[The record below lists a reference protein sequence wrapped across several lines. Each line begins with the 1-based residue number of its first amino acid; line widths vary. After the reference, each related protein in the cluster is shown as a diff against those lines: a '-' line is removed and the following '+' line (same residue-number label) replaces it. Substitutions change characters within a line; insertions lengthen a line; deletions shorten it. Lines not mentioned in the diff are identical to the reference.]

1 MEKVS
6 KYNRSEIVSFFELTD
21 GQQADVLTYT
31 DVKDAEGAQYVIF
44 KYVDGREE
52 ALNLSN
58 FMRADRGRWHGIYG
72 TSYFSAYGVILS
84 RCGSVAIVALITW

>member
-21 GQQADVLTYT
+21 AQQADVLTYT
-31 DVKDAEGAQYVIF
+31 DVEDAEGAQYVIF
-44 KYVDGREE
+44 EYKSGENR
-52 ALNLSN
+52 ALSLSN
-58 FMRADRGRWHGIYG
+58 FMRSDGRYHGIYG

-84 RCGSVAIVALITW
+84 RCGSAAIVALLTW

>member
-6 KYNRSEIVSFFELTD
+6 KYNRSEVVSFFELTD
-21 GQQADVLTYT
+21 DQQTDVLNYT
-31 DVKDAEGAQYVIF
+31 DIEDAEGAQYVIF

-52 ALNLSN
+52 ALSLSN
-58 FMRADRGRWHGIYG
+58 FMRAGGRWHGIYG

-84 RCGSVAIVALITW
+84 RCGGAAIVALLTW

>member
-21 GQQADVLTYT
+21 HQQTDVLNYT
-31 DVKDAEGAQYVIF
+31 DIEDAEGAQYVIF

-52 ALNLSN
+52 ALSLGN

-84 RCGSVAIVALITW
+84 RCGGAAIVALLTW

>member
-6 KYNRSEIVSFFELTD
+6 KYNRSEVVSFFELTD
-21 GQQADVLTYT
+21 DQQADVLTYT
-31 DVKDAEGAQYVIF
+31 DVEDAEGAQYVIF

-52 ALNLSN
+52 ALSLSN
-58 FMRADRGRWHGIYG
+58 FMRASGRWHGIYG

-84 RCGSVAIVALITW
+84 RCGSAAVVALLTW

>member
-21 GQQADVLTYT
+21 HQQADVLSYT
-31 DVKDAEGAQYVIF
+31 DVEDAETAQYVIF

-52 ALNLSN
+52 ALSLGN
-58 FMRADRGRWHGIYG
+58 FMRAGGRWHGIYG
-72 TSYFSAYGVILS
+72 TSYFSAYGVIIS
-84 RCGSVAIVALITW
+84 RCGGAAIVALLTW